1 MAAFQ
6 DWIASC
12 IEINRV
18 ILEIISLIPLIHIYT
33 NSSRS
38 AQERGRDLLSKV
50 SQTFGIGI
58 IQNNC
63 SSVIGYKV
71 PEGLFSTNQIGLQ
84 NQSLIDNLR
93 FIPGQ

>member
-12 IEINRV
+12 IEISRV

-58 IQNNC
+58 NSC

-93 FIPGQ
+93 LIPGQ